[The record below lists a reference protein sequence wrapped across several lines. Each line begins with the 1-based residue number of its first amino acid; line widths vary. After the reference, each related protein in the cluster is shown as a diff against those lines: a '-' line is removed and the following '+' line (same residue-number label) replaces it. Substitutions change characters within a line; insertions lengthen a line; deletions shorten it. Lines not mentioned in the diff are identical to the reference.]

1 MRHKMKVNQLVL
13 IGFGIV
19 FAIMI
24 AIEVVSYI
32 NLETYKKEISWVT
45 HTYEVKLMIAG
56 IKKTLID
63 AETGQ
68 RGFLYTKQERCLKP
82 YNAALKIIKSQ
93 VDSLQSEVNDNPT
106 QVARIEEIRKLITI
120 KLDELAQTIKI
131 AKAGDHQKTQ
141 ELVFANLGKRTMD
154 TLRAHLDKL
163 EAAERE
169 LLEQR
174 IESANFYLYFSNL
187 VSIISTIIVII
198 VGFLVSWYISR
209 SIMLPI
215 KGATSNISSSLAQVS
230 AALAERELTA
240 AKQSSAANQT
250 ATTMDELDR
259 SADNSTKQARSVV
272 QNAQQVMDLVLQGI
286 QYINKVGEST
296 IELKTKVNGIAEQI
310 SQLGTKTNQIRNIID
325 LVSDLAG
332 QTNLLA
338 LNAAIEAV
346 RAGEHGRG
354 FAVVAT
360 EIRKLADESKKS
372 AEEINSLVVDIQH
385 ATDSTVMATKGG
397 TKMVEDVARIAT
409 SSVELLD
416 NISTSAN
423 NNHHSVQ
430 QILLNMEQQAEA
442 SHQILQAIA
451 EISNGAK
458 EILAGVSQ
466 TKDSIKVITNASQN
480 LTAMV

>member
-1 MRHKMKVNQLVL
+1 
-13 IGFGIV
+13 
-19 FAIMI
+19 
-24 AIEVVSYI
+24 
-32 NLETYKKEISWVT
+32 
-45 HTYEVKLMIAG
+45 
-56 IKKTLID
+56 
-63 AETGQ
+63 
-68 RGFLYTKQERCLKP
+68 
-82 YNAALKIIKSQ
+82 
-93 VDSLQSEVNDNPT
+93 
-106 QVARIEEIRKLITI
+106 
-120 KLDELAQTIKI
+120 
-131 AKAGDHQKTQ
+131 
-141 ELVFANLGKRTMD
+141 
-154 TLRAHLDKL
+154 
-163 EAAERE
+163 ERE